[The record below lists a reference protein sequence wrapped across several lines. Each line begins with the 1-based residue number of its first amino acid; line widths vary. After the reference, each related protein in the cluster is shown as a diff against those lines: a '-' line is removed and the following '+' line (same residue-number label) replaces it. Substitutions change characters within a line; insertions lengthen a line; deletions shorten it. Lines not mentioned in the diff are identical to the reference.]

1 MTSFR
6 AYRHFTE
13 GGNVSGRI
21 ETITLDDLSPGEV
34 IIRTAYASVNYK
46 DALAAHGRNKIIRD
60 YPRIGGIDLFGT
72 VTESRDPNIK
82 PGDSVVAHGFGIGVD
97 HDGGYAEYARIKN
110 DWVMP
115 LPAGLTLRDA
125 AAVGVAGYT
134 AALSIHLMELNGL
147 TPQSGRV
154 AVNGATGGVAS
165 IAIDMLAA
173 NGYSVTAITGKKDAR
188 EYLIGLGAAD
198 VMDRDTIPPAPR
210 PLEAATWAGAVDSL
224 GGDALA
230 WLTRTMQP
238 QGVITAFGNALGAEL
253 HTTVMPFILRGV
265 RLIGVNA
272 NSPMPLRREVW
283 QRIATDLKPRHL
295 TSIVNEIGLDQLSD
309 AFARLI
315 ENRNTGRIVVS
326 LQ

>member
-1 MTSFR
+1 MTSFK
-6 AYRHFTE
+6 AYRHFTN
-13 GGNVSGRI
+13 GADVSGRL
-21 ETITLDDLSPGEV
+21 ETITLDDLSPGDV

-46 DALAAHGRNKIIRD
+46 DALASRGRNKIIRD

-72 VTESRDPNIK
+72 VAESRDPRIK
-82 PGDSVVAHGFGIGVD
+82 PGDPVIAHGFGLGVD
-97 HDGGYAEYARIKN
+97 HDGGYAEYARVKS

-147 TPQSGRV
+147 TPESGRV

-165 IAIDMLAA
+165 IAIDMLAGR
-173 NGYSVTAITGKKDAR
+173 GYSVTAITGKKDAR
-188 EYLIGLGAAD
+188 DYLINLGAAD
-198 VMDRDTIPPAPR
+198 VVDRLAIEPAPR

-238 QGVITAFGNALGAEL
+238 QGVIAAFGNALGAEL

-283 QRIATDLKPRHL
+283 RRIAGDLKPRHL
-295 TSIVNEIGLDQLSD
+295 TSIVNEIRLDQLPD
-309 AFARLI
+309 AFDRLL
-315 ENRNTGRIVVS
+315 ENRNTGRIVVT